1 MTIHLAATDTEI
13 RRCFPVVKQLRPHLE
28 EAEFVSRVRRQRDVC
43 GYALAFLEDQGQI
56 KTVAGFRLAENLCDG
71 KYLYVDDLVTD
82 ARARS
87 HGYGDRLFD
96 WLVEYARQ
104 HHCQVLQLDSGVQR
118 FEAHRFYLRK
128 RMKISSHR
136 FALEL

>member
-1 MTIHLAATDTEI
+1 MNIQVAETESDI
-13 RRCFPVVKQLRPHLE
+13 RRCFAVMKQLRTHLE
-28 EAEFVSRVRRQRDVC
+28 EAEFVNRVQRQHAAF

-56 KTVAGFRLAENLCDG
+56 KTVAGFRMSENLCDG
-71 KYLYVDDLVTD
+71 KYLYVDDFVTD
-82 ARARS
+82 ASARS

-118 FEAHRFYLRK
+118 FEAHRF
-128 RMKISSHR
+128 
-136 FALEL
+136 

>member
-1 MTIHLAATDTEI
+1 MNIALAITDTDI
-13 RRCFPVVKQLRPHLE
+13 RRCFPVMQQLRPHLQD
-28 EAEFVSRVRRQRDVC
+28 AEFVSRVRHQQDLF
-43 GYALAFLEDQGQI
+43 GYAVAFLEDQGQI
-56 KTVAGFRLAENLCDG
+56 QTVAGFRLSENLCDG
-71 KYLYVDDLVTD
+71 KSLYVDDLVTD
-82 ARARS
+82 AKARS

-104 HHCQVLQLDSGVQR
+104 QQCHVLQLDSGVQR

-136 FALEL
+136 FALVL